1 MKTIRNPLIWLTTLC
16 FLVAGLLI
24 TGCNTPS
31 NSPTGQIGVNSGPNG
46 ENPTVNGGVSWDA
59 TSNINVS
66 ATGSVDQTGNWN
78 AGFTVTFKDAVPADV
93 TARLAE
99 AGGVR
104 ARDTALNLWKFPNVK
119 SPSDPALMQAIAA
132 AAGSGVAFTVTPL
145 K

>member
-1 MKTIRNPLIWLTTLC
+1 MKSIRNPLLWFTTIC
-16 FLVAGLLI
+16 FLAAGLWFS
-24 TGCNTPS
+24 GCGTTPNT
-31 NSPTGQIGVNSGPNG
+31 PTGQIGVNAGPNG

-66 ATGSVDQTGNWN
+66 ATGTVDQTGNWN

-93 TARLAE
+93 TARLAK

-104 ARDTALNLWKFPNVK
+104 SRDTALNVWKFPHVK
-119 SPSDPALMQAIAA
+119 SPNDPALMQAVAA
-132 AAGSGVAFTVTPL
+132 AAGSGVAFTITPI